1 MDAESVTEDAL
12 MGGRIVFFQPKAG
25 YRAAIDPVIL
35 AACVAA
41 RPGDRVL
48 DVGCGAGAAAL
59 CLSHR
64 VPGAGVTGLEAAPDL
79 AALARKN
86 ARANGF
92 EEDLKVVEGD
102 LLAPP
107 RQCEPG
113 SFNHVMANP
122 PYQELKKGNPPPDPE
137 KSRANVEGEARLA
150 DWIDF
155 CLSMARPKGSVTLI
169 HRADRLGDVLAALRG
184 RLGGLVVFPLWPG
197 PLGSG
202 KQGSGKQGSGKAAKR
217 VVVTGRKGLATPL
230 TLAPGL
236 VLHGPG
242 GGFTAEAEAVL
253 RDGEGLDF
261 PPLKRRAGAFAP
273 LAHAAGAAARSRGR

>member
-12 MGGRIVFFQPKAG
+12 MGGRIVFFQPKVG

-41 RPGDRVL
+41 RPGERVL

-64 VPGAGVTGLEAAPDL
+64 VPGARVTGLEIAPDL
-79 AALARKN
+79 AALARQN
-86 ARANGF
+86 AQANGF
-92 EEDLKVVEGD
+92 EERLKILEGD

-107 RQCEPG
+107 RHCDPA

-122 PYQELKKGNPPPDPE
+122 PYQEPEKGNPPPDPG

-155 CLSMARPKGSVTLI
+155 CLSRTRPKGSLTLI
-169 HRADRLGDVLAALRG
+169 HRADRLGDVLAAVRG

-197 PLGSG
+197 LIGSG
-202 KQGSGKQGSGKAAKR
+202 KAGSGKAAKR

-230 TLAPGL
+230 ILSPGL
-236 VLHGPG
+236 VLHDLD
-242 GGFTAEAEAVL
+242 GGFTADADAVL
-253 RDGEGLDF
+253 RHGEGLD
-261 PPLKRRAGAFAP
+261 L
-273 LAHAAGAAARSRGR
+273 

>member
-1 MDAESVTEDAL
+1 MKPRRSLVDDESVSEDAL
-12 MGGRIVFFQPKAG
+12 MGGRIVFFQPKVG

-59 CLSHR
+59 CLIHR
-64 VPGAGVTGLEAAPDL
+64 VPGADVTGLEIAPDL

-92 EEDLKVVEGD
+92 EEGFKVMEGD
-102 LLAPP
+102 LLDPP
-107 RQCEPG
+107 RPCEPA

-122 PYQELKKGNPPPDPE
+122 PYQELKKGHPPPDPG

-155 CLSMARPKGSVTLI
+155 CLSRTRPKGAVTLI
-169 HRADRLGDVLAALRG
+169 HRADRLGEILAAVQG

-197 PLGSG
+197 PMGSD
-202 KQGSGKQGSGKAAKR
+202 KAAKR
-217 VVVTGRKGLATPL
+217 VVVTGRKGLSSPF

-236 VLHGPG
+236 VLHGPE
-242 GGFTAEAEAVL
+242 GGFTAEADAVL
-253 RDGEGLDF
+253 RHGEALDF
-261 PPLKRRAGAFAP
+261 PSLNRRGGA
-273 LAHAAGAAARSRGR
+273 LAHGAGVVPLTTP